1 MTNIPKQDRVIST
14 FFKWTNPSPWSIW
27 SKNVVKVY
35 YWSKIFLSKL
45 RPIYYILYIIYQNY
59 NFEPRDSKPREN
71 HEIHHVVLLAKS
83 AITVTISK
91 IK

>member
-14 FFKWTNPSPWSIW
+14 FFKWTNPSPLSIW

-45 RPIYYILYIIYQNY
+45 CPIYYILYIKIIIL
-59 NFEPRDSKPREN
+59 N
-71 HEIHHVVLLAKS
+71 HEIQNHEKTTRFTTWYFWSNMPLL
-83 AITVTISK
+83 
-91 IK
+91 